1 MQSTSEFPTPQSN
14 INFWLEPRTLVA
26 YAVSLLA
33 LAEII
38 DLTIVA
44 VAIPHIMG
52 SLSAN
57 LSEVSLTMTSYIVA
71 AAVCIPLTG
80 LVTRKFGMKHV
91 VLASAVI
98 FGISSVLCGMSTSLN
113 EMIFFRLV
121 QGVGGAFLPSIAQ
134 SYISRSFTPEEQP
147 KMMTVFSLCVV
158 MGPIIGPVFGGALA
172 ENLDWRWCF
181 YVNVPICIAGFLL
194 IWRYMNN
201 DKHDDVKIDYL
212 SFAFMALGVGC
223 LEYFIDEGNT
233 NNWFD
238 SMEMVIVL
246 TIAVVLLIFFVWR
259 GLLGKSVINFKIFK
273 NANFVLCCLSMFMFM
288 LMASASL
295 AYFPTMLQQSFG
307 YPVDTAGYI
316 TAPRGLI
323 AFIIAPIVAKLIG
336 KVDARRVMFIG
347 LLTFGIGCFMLSSY
361 APMVSQSYIICSML
375 IQGAGMMAFFI
386 PIMQIVFIDVPQS
399 LHSDISGVFNFFR
412 NIASSVGTS
421 LSSTIVSHQ
430 MQVTYHDMGA
440 HVSPYERGYLW
451 WSQSLASGIPEQS
464 KIMLAQAQV
473 MGQGALV
480 SYLDSFFAFGCGM
493 LLILWLPFLLK
504 RPAAGAPVHMD

>member
-134 SYISRSFTPEEQP
+134 SYISRSFTPQEQP

-246 TIAVVLLIFFVWR
+246 TIAIVLLIFFVWR

-273 NANFVLCCLSMFMFM
+273 NANFVLCCLSMFLFM

-336 KVDARRVMFIG
+336 KVDARRVMFAG

-386 PIMQIVFIDVPQS
+386 PIMQIVFIDRSSYQS
-399 LHSDISGVFNFFR
+399 INFA
-412 NIASSVGTS
+412 ID
-421 LSSTIVSHQ
+421 
-430 MQVTYHDMGA
+430 QV
-440 HVSPYERGYLW
+440 
-451 WSQSLASGIPEQS
+451 I
-464 KIMLAQAQV
+464 
-473 MGQGALV
+473 
-480 SYLDSFFAFGCGM
+480 
-493 LLILWLPFLLK
+493 
-504 RPAAGAPVHMD
+504 